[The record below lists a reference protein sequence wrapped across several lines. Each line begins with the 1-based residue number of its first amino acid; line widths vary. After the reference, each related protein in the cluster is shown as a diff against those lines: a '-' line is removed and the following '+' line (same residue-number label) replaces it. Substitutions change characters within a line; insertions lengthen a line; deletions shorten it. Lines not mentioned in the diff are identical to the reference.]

1 MICGEFVPMGRCAQ
15 SAPTRIFQKTGL
27 QTQPGLMNHVSNF
40 VTGRLPPSSPAGFR
54 LRHRQASVFVTGRL
68 PSSSP
73 AGFRL
78 RHRQASVFVTGRLP
92 SSSPARG
99 FRSGQGG
106 RAKAYGLYVEPNQ
119 RGHGRKDPA
128 AFISCQ
134 KFCRLHRRDLV
145 RCSRARSGGRRV
157 RRRKF
162 PRRGGSSE
170 DIRCL
175 RARRRGP

>member
-27 QTQPGLMNHVSNF
+27 QIQPGLMNRVSSF
-40 VTGRLPPSSPAGFR
+40 VSRGLASSAPAGFR
-54 LRHRQASVFVTGRL
+54 LRHRQASAFVTGRL
-68 PSSSP
+68 
-73 AGFRL
+73 A
-78 RHRQASVFVTGRLP
+78 

-145 RCSRARSGGRRV
+145 RCSRARSGDRRV